1 MPRNMLERFRAPS
14 FRTVGVA
21 VTTLLFS
28 GGLAALPA
36 VADESD
42 IVSSTTQAMQPAL
55 EIATDQ
61 FIVGLREDNAGAQA
75 AETAGNAVS
84 QAATKLGVLAT
95 NLRESATGGHIVKL
109 DEALPADEA
118 EVFLDALRSDPAVE
132 YAEPD
137 AIMQTAADP
146 NDGLYSLQWD
156 LWEDFA
162 GLRAP
167 GAWEYNRGQ
176 GVVVAVVDTGITSH
190 FELDGNV
197 LPGYD
202 MISSSQA
209 ARDGDGRDADPTDEG
224 DWISAN
230 QCYWGSPQGVSS
242 WHGTHVAGTVAAISG
257 NGKGVTGVA
266 PEAKILPLRA
276 LGACGGYTSDIADSI
291 VWAAGGVVSGAP
303 INPNPARV
311 INLSLGGISPCSASY
326 QNAINFAYNSGAA
339 VVVAAG
345 NSNRPAADSS
355 PANCQNVITVA
366 ASGRNGARAP
376 YSNYGSAVDVTAPG
390 GDMSSDV
397 LGGILST
404 SNFGSTTQEEPA
416 YAFQQG
422 TSMAAPH
429 VAGVAA
435 LLFSELG
442 GLTNPEAVEQRMKET
457 SRPLPGGCLAGC
469 GSGLVDATEALDF
482 HPTELPPGD
491 VAVTPAPVTF
501 IDEDGSSADAY
512 EIPDSE
518 GVHYSVDSKVL
529 AAGPYPGSGTVSVL
543 AEATTGFVLA
553 EGATSRWEYT
563 FEDRTEPLDVSA
575 PSLVSSSVSPTS
587 FDLSDGPAVVT
598 VSVRLTDQT
607 GANAP
612 VVTMGHD
619 GSGQSYGFGSM
630 SLVSGD
636 TRDGV
641 WERTMT
647 IPQGSALGQW
657 DVTLYP
663 LRDVLGNSGGGFK
676 TLAVLDVSGAAA
688 DVSAPS
694 LVSSSV
700 SPTSFDLSDG
710 PAVVTVSVRLTDQT
724 GANAPVVTMGH
735 DGSGQS
741 YGFGSMSLVSGDTR
755 DGVWERTMTIP
766 QGSALGQWDVTLYP
780 LRDVLGNSG
789 GGFKTLAVLDVSGA
803 AADVS
808 APSLVSSSVSPTS
821 FDLSDGPAVVTV
833 SVRLTDQTGANA
845 PVVTMGHPGSGQSY
859 GFGSM
864 SLVSGDTRDGV
875 WERTMTIPQG
885 SALGQWDV
893 TLYPLRDVLGNSG
906 GGFKTVAV
914 LELTEGSA
922 PTPVTPAPVTFTDV
936 DGTKDDTYTIPATE
950 GVEYLVG
957 GNVVAAGTYPGS
969 GTVTV
974 TAKAVTDYVL
984 AEGAT
989 SEWAHEFK
997 ATPLVVTPA
1006 PVTFTD
1012 VDGTKD
1018 DTYTIPATEG
1028 VEYLVGGNV
1037 VAAGKYPGS
1046 GTVTVT
1052 AKAVTDYVLA
1062 EGATSEWAHEFKATP
1077 FVVTPAPVTFTDVDG
1092 TKDDTYTIPATEGVE
1107 YLVGGNVVA
1116 AGTYPGSGTVTVT
1129 AKAVTDYVLAEGA
1142 VSEWA
1147 HEFKATPFVV
1157 TPAPVTFTDVDGTK
1171 DDTYTIPA
1179 TEGVEYLVGGNVVAA
1194 GKYPGSGTVT
1204 VTAKAL
1210 TDYVLAEGAVSE
1222 WAHEFK
1228 ATPFVV
1234 TPAPVTFTDV
1244 DGTKDDTYTIPATEG
1259 VEYLVG
1265 GNVVAAGTYP
1275 GSGTVT
1281 ITARAMTDYVLA
1293 EGTVTEWSQL
1303 FKTTPAPVV
1312 FADLPVGAQ
1321 FFDEISWLAA
1331 RGISTGWTEADGSK
1345 SFRPVQAV
1353 NRDAMAAFMYR
1364 LAGSPAFNAPA
1375 VSPFADITPS
1385 TQFYK
1390 EITWLASQG
1399 ISTGWIEANGSK
1411 TFRPV
1416 QPVNRDAMAAFMY
1429 RFAGKPAFVDSQVF
1443 VDVPPGAQF
1452 HAEISWLSGAG
1463 ISTGW
1468 TAADGSKTFQPLVPV
1483 NRDAM
1488 AAFMYRYH
1496 QKYMNN

>member
-1 MPRNMLERFRAPS
+1 MLERFRAPS
-14 FRTVGVA
+14 LRTVGVA

-42 IVSSTTQAMQPAL
+42 IVPSTTRVMQPAP

-61 FIVGLREDNAGAQA
+61 FIVGMRDEGAGAQA
-75 AETAGNAVS
+75 AEAAGNAVS
-84 QAATKLGVLAT
+84 QAATKLGVPAS
-95 NLRESATGGHIVKL
+95 NLRENAAGGHIVKL

-137 AIMQTAADP
+137 TIMQTAADP

-230 QCYWGSPQGVSS
+230 QCYWGSPQGASS

-311 INLSLGGISPCSASY
+311 INLSLGGISACSATY

-376 YSNYGSAVDVTAPG
+376 YSNYGDAVDVTAPG
-390 GDMSSDV
+390 GDISFDV
-397 LGGILST
+397 RNGVLST
-404 SNFGSTTQEEPA
+404 SNFGATTREDPA
-416 YAFQQG
+416 YEFMQG

-442 GLTNPEAVEQRMKET
+442 GLTKPEAVEQRMKET

-482 HPTELPPGD
+482 HATEIPPGD
-491 VAVTPAPVTF
+491 VTVTPAPVTF
-501 IDEDGSSADAY
+501 IDEYGSSADAY

-518 GVHYSVDSKVL
+518 GVQYSVDSKVL
-529 AAGPYPGSGTVSVL
+529 AAGPYPGNGTVSVL
-543 AEATTGFVLA
+543 AEANSGFVLA
-553 EGATSRWEYT
+553 EGATSRWDYT
-563 FEDRTEPLDVSA
+563 FEDRTEPADVSA

-587 FDLSDGPAVVT
+587 FNLSDGPAVVT

-676 TLAVLDVSGAAA
+676 T
-688 DVSAPS
+688 
-694 LVSSSV
+694 
-700 SPTSFDLSDG
+700 
-710 PAVVTVSVRLTDQT
+710 
-724 GANAPVVTMGH
+724 
-735 DGSGQS
+735 
-741 YGFGSMSLVSGDTR
+741 
-755 DGVWERTMTIP
+755 
-766 QGSALGQWDVTLYP
+766 
-780 LRDVLGNSG
+780 
-789 GGFKTLAVLDVSGA
+789 
-803 AADVS
+803 
-808 APSLVSSSVSPTS
+808 
-821 FDLSDGPAVVTV
+821 
-833 SVRLTDQTGANA
+833 
-845 PVVTMGHPGSGQSY
+845 
-859 GFGSM
+859 
-864 SLVSGDTRDGV
+864 
-875 WERTMTIPQG
+875 
-885 SALGQWDV
+885 
-893 TLYPLRDVLGNSG
+893 
-906 GGFKTVAV
+906 VAV
-914 LELTEGSA
+914 LELTEGPA
-922 PTPVTPAPVTFTDV
+922 LTPVTPAQVTFADV
-936 DGTKDDTYTIPATE
+936 DGTKDDTYTIPVTE

-957 GNVVAAGTYPGS
+957 GNVVASGKYPGY

-974 TAKAVTDYVL
+974 TARAMTDYVL
-984 AEGAT
+984 AEGAV
-989 SEWAHEFK
+989 SEWSQVFK
-997 ATPLVVTPA
+997 VTPFVVTPP
-1006 PVTFTD
+1006 PVTFAD

-1018 DTYTIPATEG
+1018 DTYTIPVTEG

-1037 VAAGKYPGS
+1037 VASGKYPGS

-1052 AKAVTDYVLA
+1052 AIAETDYVLA
-1062 EGATSEWAHEFKATP
+1062 AGA
-1077 FVVTPAPVTFTDVDG
+1077 
-1092 TKDDTYTIPATEGVE
+1092 
-1107 YLVGGNVVA
+1107 
-1116 AGTYPGSGTVTVT
+1116 
-1129 AKAVTDYVLAEGA
+1129 
-1142 VSEWA
+1142 
-1147 HEFKATPFVV
+1147 
-1157 TPAPVTFTDVDGTK
+1157 
-1171 DDTYTIPA
+1171 
-1179 TEGVEYLVGGNVVAA
+1179 
-1194 GKYPGSGTVT
+1194 
-1204 VTAKAL
+1204 
-1210 TDYVLAEGAVSE
+1210 
-1222 WAHEFK
+1222 
-1228 ATPFVV
+1228 
-1234 TPAPVTFTDV
+1234 
-1244 DGTKDDTYTIPATEG
+1244 
-1259 VEYLVG
+1259 
-1265 GNVVAAGTYP
+1265 
-1275 GSGTVT
+1275 
-1281 ITARAMTDYVLA
+1281 
-1293 EGTVTEWSQL
+1293 VTEWVHE
-1303 FKTTPAPVV
+1303 FKTTPTPVV

-1331 RGISTGWTEADGSK
+1331 QGISTGWTEADGSK
-1345 SFRPVQAV
+1345 SFRPLQAV

-1429 RFAGKPAFVDSQVF
+1429 RFAGKPAVVDSQVF
-1443 VDVPPGAQF
+1443 VDVPSGAQF
-1452 HAEISWLSGAG
+1452 HAEISWLAGAG

-1468 TAADGSKTFQPLVPV
+1468 TAADGSRTFQPLVPV

-1496 QKYMNN
+1496 QKYMKS

>member
-1 MPRNMLERFRAPS
+1 MLERFRAPS

-242 WHGTHVAGTVAAISG
+242 WHGTHVAGTVAAIGG

-390 GDMSSDV
+390 GDISFDV
-397 LGGILST
+397 RNGILST
-404 SNFGSTTQEEPA
+404 SNFGATTREDPA
-416 YAFQQG
+416 YEFMQG

-435 LLFSELG
+435 LWFSELG
-442 GLTNPEAVEQRMKET
+442 GMTNPESLERRLKAT
-457 SRPLPGGCLAGC
+457 SRPLPGGCPAGC
-469 GSGLVDATEALDF
+469 GSGLVDAAAALDIY
-482 HPTELPPGD
+482 LPSWVIPL
-491 VAVTPAPVTF
+491 PVLFT
-501 IDEDGSSADAY
+501 DEDGTLG
-512 EIPDSE
+512 DS
-518 GVHYSVDSKVL
+518 
-529 AAGPYPGSGTVSVL
+529 
-543 AEATTGFVLA
+543 F
-553 EGATSRWEYT
+553 
-563 FEDRTEPLDVSA
+563 
-575 PSLVSSSVSPTS
+575 
-587 FDLSDGPAVVT
+587 
-598 VSVRLTDQT
+598 
-607 GANAP
+607 
-612 VVTMGHD
+612 
-619 GSGQSYGFGSM
+619 
-630 SLVSGD
+630 
-636 TRDGV
+636 
-641 WERTMT
+641 T
-647 IPQGSALGQW
+647 IPE
-657 DVTLYP
+657 VT
-663 LRDVLGNSGGGFK
+663 
-676 TLAVLDVSGAAA
+676 
-688 DVSAPS
+688 
-694 LVSSSV
+694 
-700 SPTSFDLSDG
+700 
-710 PAVVTVSVRLTDQT
+710 
-724 GANAPVVTMGH
+724 
-735 DGSGQS
+735 
-741 YGFGSMSLVSGDTR
+741 
-755 DGVWERTMTIP
+755 
-766 QGSALGQWDVTLYP
+766 
-780 LRDVLGNSG
+780 
-789 GGFKTLAVLDVSGA
+789 
-803 AADVS
+803 
-808 APSLVSSSVSPTS
+808 
-821 FDLSDGPAVVTV
+821 
-833 SVRLTDQTGANA
+833 
-845 PVVTMGHPGSGQSY
+845 
-859 GFGSM
+859 
-864 SLVSGDTRDGV
+864 
-875 WERTMTIPQG
+875 
-885 SALGQWDV
+885 
-893 TLYPLRDVLGNSG
+893 
-906 GGFKTVAV
+906 
-914 LELTEGSA
+914 
-922 PTPVTPAPVTFTDV
+922 
-936 DGTKDDTYTIPATE
+936 

-957 GNVVAAGTYPGS
+957 GNAVAAGTYPGT

-974 TAKAVTDYVL
+974 AARALKKYVL
-984 AEGAT
+984 AEGA
-989 SEWAHEFK
+989 A
-997 ATPLVVTPA
+997 
-1006 PVTFTD
+1006 
-1012 VDGTKD
+1012 
-1018 DTYTIPATEG
+1018 
-1028 VEYLVGGNV
+1028 
-1037 VAAGKYPGS
+1037 
-1046 GTVTVT
+1046 
-1052 AKAVTDYVLA
+1052 
-1062 EGATSEWAHEFKATP
+1062 
-1077 FVVTPAPVTFTDVDG
+1077 
-1092 TKDDTYTIPATEGVE
+1092 
-1107 YLVGGNVVA
+1107 
-1116 AGTYPGSGTVTVT
+1116 
-1129 AKAVTDYVLAEGA
+1129 
-1142 VSEWA
+1142 SEWA

-1265 GNVVAAGTYP
+1265 GNVVAAGKYPGSGTVTVTAKALTDYVLAEGATSEWSQVFKATPFVVTPAPVTFADADGTKDDTYTIPATEGVEYLVGGNVVAAGTFP

-1331 RGISTGWTEADGSK
+1331 QGISTGWTEADGSK